1 MTVMRAENEVLED
14 FYLLSDYLWKTGKI
28 KDLNK
33 YKKDFSAFLLH
44 SNHIK
49 AYDFVASLCKDK
61 KVLDIGC
68 FIGYG
73 ATRISP
79 QAKEIIAIDDD
90 DNALEFAR
98 QNRFIPNA
106 KFEKVDA
113 RRLPFSNETFDRVIA
128 FQLIEH
134 LPPNEVSSFLYE
146 VSRVLKDKGLLFIIT
161 PNRKFRLM
169 PFQQPFNPEHYQEF
183 TANGLLRVLQ
193 TIFEDVVIKGT
204 RGKEWIQ
211 EIERKRVRKSPFQVY
226 IRNPLYRF
234 LNMVLPM
241 GIKVSLKKIRSNIKS
256 LGSEDK
262 RISDSNDQIFNN
274 LFQKFSM
281 EDFYLENQATDKSMD
296 LFAIC
301 RKNIQTK

>member
-1 MTVMRAENEVLED
+1 MRAESKVLED
-14 FYLLSDYLWKTGKI
+14 FYLLSDYLWKTCKI

-44 SNHIK
+44 ANHIK
-49 AYDFVASLCKDK
+49 AYDFVASLCEDK
-61 KVLDIGC
+61 KVLDVGC

-73 ATRISP
+73 ATRIFP
-79 QAKEIIAIDDD
+79 QAKEIIAIDGD

-113 RRLPFSNETFDRVIA
+113 RRLPFYNETFDRVIA

-134 LPPNEVSSFLYE
+134 IPPNEVSSFLCE
-146 VSRVLKDKGLLFIIT
+146 VRRVLKEKGLLFITT

-169 PFQQPFNPEHYQEF
+169 PFQRPFNPEHYQEF
-183 TANGLLRVLQ
+183 TAKGLLEVLK
-193 TIFEDVVIKGT
+193 TNFEDVVIKGT
-204 RGKEWIQ
+204 RAKEWIQ
-211 EIERKRVRKSPFQVY
+211 AIERKRVRKSPLQVY
-226 IRNPLYRF
+226 IRGPLYKF
-234 LNMVLPM
+234 LNRILPM
-241 GIKVSLKKIRSNIKS
+241 KIKDLLKKIKS
-256 LGSEDK
+256 KITNSFGSKDR

-281 EDFYLENQATDKSMD
+281 KDFYLENQALDNSMD

-301 RKNIQTK
+301 RKDIQTK